1 MKKTKIKFLTILMA
15 LVLAFSL
22 GACGG
27 SDAPKDAS
35 SDESSGAPVE
45 KTDDSASNEDNNADS
60 NSESGNDSNDSNDS
74 SDSSQNETAGGKAKE
89 LKTSETGKIEV
100 LESGYSYE
108 GEDGL
113 TAGVILG
120 NANSKKA
127 FEYPGVRVTAYG
139 DDGSVLGTTE
149 GSCEMILPGE
159 KAAFSVNIDTKGKK
173 PKKVEV
179 KADQGDEA
187 SDTEGAFKAKD
198 VPVTNVTE
206 NVDKEYDEISFTGE
220 VENKTNEDLSMPYL
234 ITILRNKGKIVY
246 AYEEMLDDIPKGGKL
261 PFDFSF
267 YSKVKHDKYEF
278 YMVK

>member
-45 KTDDSASNEDNNADS
+45 KTDDSASNEDNNAVSDND
-60 NSESGNDSNDSNDS
+60 NSDS
-74 SDSSQNETAGGKAKE
+74 SDSSQTETAGGKAKE

-220 VENKTNEDLSMPYL
+220 VENKTKEDLSMPYL
-234 ITILRNKGKIVY
+234 ITILKAR
-246 AYEEMLDDIPKGGKL
+246 
-261 PFDFSF
+261 
-267 YSKVKHDKYEF
+267 
-278 YMVK
+278 